1 MAMYKVP
8 VRVYETPSG
17 KTLWVPTYMRMLSWF
32 VMMPAAACIWVTI
45 EFIFGGDRKDVPIL
59 LLLSVAFAAV
69 VILLRRG
76 AKALAVRA
84 YMKELE
90 QMMLQEAGHAEQ
102 VTIGWVFFGVL
113 ALFFLLLLWAMTK
126 LVKKPKAG
134 PEATI
139 AGCAKQ
145 NGLYEDEAQEFHR

>member
-8 VRVYETPSG
+8 GRVYETPSG

-45 EFIFGGDRKDVPIL
+45 EFIFGGDWKDVPIL

-69 VILLRRG
+69 VVLLRRG

-84 YMKELE
+84 EMKELE
-90 QMMLQEAGHAEQ
+90 QMMLQEAGQRAGWEAAGEAAQAAERETPQ
-102 VTIGWVFFGVL
+102 
-113 ALFFLLLLWAMTK
+113 
-126 LVKKPKAG
+126 P
-134 PEATI
+134 
-139 AGCAKQ
+139 
-145 NGLYEDEAQEFHR
+145 